1 MESSRVKEI
10 MIPLAEYATVSEGA
24 NLLEAVM
31 ALDRAQAGF
40 DQSRYRHRAILVLDQ
55 NGHIAGKVSQHD
67 ILIALELNYK
77 KIEENEKG
85 ALSRFG
91 LSKMFIKYT
100 MKEYNLWDKPLDHLC
115 KKAMQRNVKEF
126 MYTPTEGEFID
137 ENETMNNAV
146 HKLIIGKHHSLLVTQ
161 KGKIAGVLRL
171 SDVFEKIT
179 SLLKE
184 C

>member
-1 MESSRVKEI
+1 MKSYRVKEM
-10 MIPLAEYATVSEGA
+10 MIPLAEYATLSEEA

-40 DQSRYRHRAILVLDQ
+40 DQKGYRHRAILVLDQ
-55 NGHIAGKVSQHD
+55 KGDIVGKVSQHD
-67 ILIALELNYK
+67 ILMALELNYK
-77 KIEENEKG
+77 KIVEKEKG
-85 ALSRFG
+85 ALDRFG
-91 LSKMFIKYT
+91 LSNIFINYA

-115 KKAMQRNVKEF
+115 KKAIQRNVKEF
-126 MYTPTEGEFID
+126 MYAPTEGEFID
-137 ENETMNNAV
+137 ENDTMNNAV

-179 SLLKE
+179 GALKK

>member
-1 MESSRVKEI
+1 MESIRVKEI
-10 MIPLAEYATVSEGA
+10 MIPLAEYATVSEDA

-67 ILIALELNYK
+67 IFIALELNYK
-77 KIEENEKG
+77 KIEKNEKG

-100 MKEYNLWDKPLDHLC
+100 MNEYNLWDKPLDHLC

-137 ENETMNNAV
+137 ENDTMDLAV
-146 HKLIIGKHHSLLVTQ
+146 HKLIIGKHHSLLVTRSR
-161 KGKIAGVLRL
+161 KIVGVLRL
-171 SDVFEKIT
+171 SDVFEKVVGA
-179 SLLKE
+179 LKK